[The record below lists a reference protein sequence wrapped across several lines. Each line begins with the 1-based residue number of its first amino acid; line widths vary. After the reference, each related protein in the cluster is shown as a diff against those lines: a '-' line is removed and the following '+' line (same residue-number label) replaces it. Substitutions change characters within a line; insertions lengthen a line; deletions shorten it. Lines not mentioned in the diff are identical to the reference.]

1 MDRATGWV
9 GGLLLAAAA
18 VGWLWAGA
26 AGRAPAPPRLPCAR
40 AILVDGQL
48 RCDDELPPDVAA
60 LCPGSGSEGSEPI
73 AAGDAFDT
81 AQLCARPG
89 AQPGAQP
96 GARPG
101 ARSASPSPH
110 TPARG
115 DVPGWSRMP
124 AEELQALQQPVDLNR
139 ASIEELQSLPRIGPA
154 LARRIVEGRP
164 YDDVDALTRV
174 RGIGPA
180 TVARLRSRA
189 FVRSP
194 DLGSAHAVP

>member
-9 GGLLLAAAA
+9 GGLWLAAAA

-26 AGRAPAPPRLPCAR
+26 AGRAPAPERLPCVR

-89 AQPGAQP
+89 AQPGA
-96 GARPG
+96 
-101 ARSASPSPH
+101 RSASPSPH
-110 TPARG
+110 TPARA
-115 DVPGWSRMP
+115 DVPGRSRMP
-124 AEELQALQQPVDLNR
+124 ADELQALQQPVDLNR

-164 YDDVDALTRV
+164 YDDVDALVRV

-194 DLGSAHAVP
+194 NPGSAHAMP